1 MRAGPDTTGFAM
13 DFDLVLRDV
22 RLADARP
29 DQPAT
34 DIGVKDGRIAAIA
47 PRLGGSAKEEMKG
60 GGRVVSA
67 GFVETH
73 IHLDKSCILARCEGE
88 KKRFPHLAMERTSA
102 VKHTFTVEDMTERA
116 AGTIEKCIGHGATRM
131 RTHVEVDPKVGLRGV
146 EGVKALIDRYK
157 WAIDLEICVMPQ
169 EGLTNNPG
177 TDELMVAALKN
188 GATVVGAAPNYDTD
202 RAAQIRRVFEMAREF
217 DVDIDMHLDSGASA
231 EELDTL
237 QVCDLTEKYGWGG
250 RVAIGHV
257 SKLASMPQPALDK
270 VAKRLADTGVAAT
283 VLTATDLYLGGRHT
297 DHNVPRNVVDLN
309 RLTEL
314 GVTCSVA
321 SNNILNP
328 FTPFGDGQLLRQVN
342 MQGIVTQRG
351 NDDEVRALWDMTTKS
366 AARLMR
372 LKDYGIDVGA
382 PADLVVLDAPDAVTA
397 LRTVAPVLAA
407 YKRGRRTVTREPV
420 KLHRP

>member
-1 MRAGPDTTGFAM
+1 M

-22 RLADARP
+22 RLPDSKP
-29 DQPAT
+29 DQPTT
-34 DIGVKDGRIAAIA
+34 DIGVKDGRIAGLA
-47 PRLGGSAKEEMKG
+47 PKLGGNAKNEVL
-60 GGRVVSA
+60 GRSRLVCA
-67 GFVETH
+67 GFVDTH
-73 IHLDKSCILARCEGE
+73 IHLDKSCILARCECE
-88 KKRFPHLAMERTSA
+88 TKRFPHLAMERVSA
-102 VKHTFTVEDMTERA
+102 VKHTFSVEDVTERA
-116 AGTIEKCIGHGATRM
+116 AGTIEKCISHGCTRM
-131 RTHVEVDPKVGLRGV
+131 RTHVEVDPKVGLRGL
-146 EGVKALIDRYK
+146 EGVKVLIDRYS

-237 QVCDLTEKYGWGG
+237 LVCELTGKYGWGG

-257 SKLASMPQPALDK
+257 SKLASMPQADMDK
-270 VAKRLADTGVAAT
+270 VARRLADTGVALT

-297 DHNVPRNVVDLN
+297 DHNVPRNVVDLG
-309 RLTEL
+309 RLAEQ
-314 GVTCSVA
+314 GVTCSIG

-328 FTPFGDGQLLRQVN
+328 FTPFGDGQLLRQAN
-342 MQGIVTQRG
+342 MQAIVTQRG
-351 NDDEVRALWDMTTKS
+351 SDADVLATWEMTTTA

-372 LKDYGIDVGA
+372 KTDYGIAVGA
-382 PADLVVLDAPDAVTA
+382 PADLVMLDAPDPVTA

-420 KLHRP
+420 HLHRP